1 MPLTHLKVERAKP
14 KEKQYKLADERGMYL
29 LIHPKG
35 GKWWRL
41 DYRYQGKRKTLS
53 LGIYPDVSI
62 KVARKKRDD
71 ARSIL
76 DGGIDPAYY
85 RKSNKE
91 LSADSFEAVA
101 REWFGKFRGQ
111 WTNNHAT
118 TTLGRLEKDILPW
131 VGSRPIAAI
140 EPPELLR
147 VYQRIEKRG
156 ALETAHRI
164 HQIASRIFRYG
175 VATGKCPR
183 DPTADLRGA
192 LPPARSVHFASLTDP
207 KEIGALLRVI
217 DDYQGSTV
225 TRCALQL
232 ATLVFVRPGELRHAE
247 WTEIHIDLSEWRIPA
262 SKMKMKRDH
271 IVPLSMQAI
280 ETLEEV
286 QHLTGSGRY
295 IFPSTL
301 TASRPMSENTV
312 NSALRRLGYTKEEMT
327 GHGFRSMA
335 STLLNENGWSA
346 DAIERQ
352 LAHVE
357 GNSVRAAYNYADY
370 LDERRRMMQWWADYL
385 DDLKAMPDRS
395 DANRTERATGGKR
408 LRSIRRPSTLR

>member
-53 LGIYPDVSI
+53 LGTYPDVSI

-76 DGGIDPAYY
+76 DDGVDPAYY
-85 RKSNKE
+85 RKLNKE
-91 LSADSFEAVA
+91 LRVDSFEAVA

-164 HQIASRIFRYG
+164 HQITSRIFRYG

-207 KEIGALLRVI
+207 KEIGALLRII

-232 ATLVFVRPGELRHAE
+232 AALVFVRPGELRHGE
-247 WTEIHIDLSEWRIPA
+247 WTEIQLDLAEWRMPA
-262 SKMKMKRDH
+262 AKMKMKRDH

-280 ETLEEV
+280 KILEEI
-286 QHLTGSGRY
+286 QPLTGSGRY
-295 IFPSTL
+295 VFPSL
-301 TASRPMSENTV
+301 RASTRPMSENTI
-312 NSALRRLGYTKEEMT
+312 NGALRRLGYTKEEMT

-385 DDLKAMPDRS
+385 GDLKALP
-395 DANRTERATGGKR
+395 G
-408 LRSIRRPSTLR
+408 RPT